1 MICDNTISAGF
12 QFWIGKAL
20 AETMIGVIVVIVAL
34 VIVGLVVWLRERKMK

>member
-20 AETMIGVIVVIVAL
+20 AETMVGVIVVIVAL
-34 VIVGLVVWLRERKMK
+34 VIVGLGVWLKNREMK